1 MHSRREFLIVGAG
14 ALLSINLPAYAQER
28 TRHALGARAVTQ
40 VFGDGVRLTAVAVE
54 YHELIAAGGLSPS
67 AFTVEGRTVTEVFV
81 STSADPADR
90 ADAGRFVIVALSP
103 EDEGALLAERV
114 QPQGGGGEGGPPAGG
129 GPGQAGDIPTYDT
142 VYRDAEARVGQT
154 GTVTTLDGDALAAS
168 DEMLATSDTLNLV
181 VDDFRQLEFNDPETG
196 DLLRYNLFVPKDY
209 DASRSY
215 PLMLFMHDAGATS
228 DVTRTTLF
236 QGLGAVIWA
245 SPQDQAER
253 PCFVLAP
260 QYAEIIAD
268 DDSRTSSMMETTIH
282 LVEALA
288 QEYAIDRDRLYA
300 TGQSGG
306 CMMSIAM
313 NIAYP
318 DLFAASFLVAGQWDP
333 ALVAPL
339 ARQKL
344 FIVVSQDDAKAW
356 PGLNAITAVLEQEGA
371 SVSRGV
377 WDARWSA
384 EEFHAAFDEIDAKG
398 SPINYVAFR
407 GGTVIPEGESTAGA
421 SGHRNTWRVAYTI
434 EPVRKWIFRQNR

>member
-14 ALLSINLPAYAQER
+14 ALLSINLPASAQER
-28 TRHALGARAVTQ
+28 TGHGLGATAVTQ

-54 YHELIAAGGLSPS
+54 YHEPIAAGGLSPS
-67 AFTVEGRTVTEVFV
+67 AFTVEGRTVTDVFA

-90 ADAGRFVIVALSP
+90 VDAGRFVIVALAP

-114 QPQGGGGEGGPPAGG
+114 QAQGGGGEGGPPAGG

-154 GTVTTLDGDALAAS
+154 GTIATLDGDALAAS
-168 DEMLATSDTLNLV
+168 GEMLATSDTLNLV
-181 VDDFRQLEFNDPETG
+181 VDDFRQLQFNDREIG

-215 PLMLFMHDAGATS
+215 PLVLFMHDAGATS
-228 DVTRTTLF
+228 DVTRTTLY

-282 LVEALA
+282 LIEALA
-288 QEYAIDRDRLYA
+288 QEYAIDRDRLYV

-313 NIAYP
+313 DIAYP
-318 DLFAASFLVAGQWDP
+318 GLFAASFLVAGQWNP

-344 FIVVSQDDAKAW
+344 FIVVSQDDSKAW
-356 PGLNAITAVLEQEGA
+356 PGQNSITAVLEQEGA
-371 SVSRGV
+371 RVNRAV
-377 WDARWSA
+377 WDARWNA
-384 EEFHAAFDEIDAKG
+384 EEFRTAFDEFNAEG
-398 SPINYVAFR
+398 SPINYVAF
-407 GGTVIPEGESTAGA
+407 GEGTVIPEGESTAGA

-434 EPVRKWIFRQNR
+434 EPVREWIFRQQR